1 MEKKISPVARLVPCS
16 VVLLSVAGKK
26 KRDAMTATCMFVSED
41 PAYFVVSVAKSTAS
55 YPLIEEAAEFVLNIA
70 SAGQAKLAKALG
82 ATHGDKVDK
91 FAKFKIATEKSRVI
105 ASPAIKGSYA
115 ALECR
120 VITSFPVGK
129 YVMYLAEAVDYRV
142 DEKAVPLAWLSNRY
156 FALKDPVG

>member
-26 KRDAMTATCMFVSED
+26 KKDAMTATCMFVSED
-41 PAYFVVSVAKSTAS
+41 PAYFVVSVARSTATYS
-55 YPLIEEAAEFVLNIA
+55 LIEESAEFVLNIA

-129 YVMYLAEAVDYRV
+129 YVTYLAEAVDYRV
-142 DEKAVPLAWLSNRY
+142 DEKAVPLAWWSNRY